1 MGNGVIWRPL
11 CQNRRGKLCA
21 LTCSLLAGVL
31 CPAAAGNFSGWFC
44 GEVCSSAAL
53 DFSASLFSCGC
64 LDSEPDSVVMANHT
78 GGGTQRIRASQLMDH
93 RVKNSLKPLIIKG
106 NADEML

>member
-1 MGNGVIWRPL
+1 MSERSWKAL
-11 CQNRRGKLCA
+11 T

-31 CPAAAGNFSGWFC
+31 CPAAVGNFSAWFC

-64 LDSEPDSVVMANHT
+64 LDSEPDSVVMANHA
-78 GGGTQRIRASQLMDH
+78 GEKTQTTKVES
-93 RVKNSLKPLIIKG
+93 
-106 NADEML
+106 ADGV